1 MLEVKLTSLAHPIN
15 ACMPILMQLNGS
27 EVGAAIAIVNIGST
41 EADHIVYMKIN
52 ARVGEISARVLKR
65 LGVPDDICDLEQNK
79 C

>member
-1 MLEVKLTSLAHPIN
+1 
-15 ACMPILMQLNGS
+15 NGS